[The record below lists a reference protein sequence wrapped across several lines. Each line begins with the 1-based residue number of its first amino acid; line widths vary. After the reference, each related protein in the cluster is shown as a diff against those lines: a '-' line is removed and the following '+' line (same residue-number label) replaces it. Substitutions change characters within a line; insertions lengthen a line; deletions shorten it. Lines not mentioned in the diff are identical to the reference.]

1 MCGRFAR
8 YSATSELA
16 MRYFQV
22 PVDAGFDAPRYN
34 VAPGTDIE
42 AFRAGGDAPAAFQP
56 MHWGFRPK
64 RVTDGPQPI
73 NARAEKVASSPY
85 FRSAFAH
92 RRCLIPADGWY
103 EWQKTEEGKQPHFI
117 TLTDDAPQDVLFL
130 AGIWAPTADGGACC
144 AIITEPASEH
154 LAHIHDRQ
162 PLALDAECRW
172 DWLDPAITEREQVR
186 LITRRLPSSALQ
198 AYAVSPRVNRP
209 QNDDPSVLDRTG
221 DAS

>member
-16 MRYFQV
+16 WRYFETRIDQ
-22 PVDAGFDAPRYN
+22 DFDAPRYN

-42 AFRAGGDAPAAFQP
+42 AFRASDKAKAAFQP

-64 RVTDGPQPI
+64 RVTEGPQPI

-92 RRCLIPADGWY
+92 RRCIIPADGWF
-103 EWQKTEEGKQPHFI
+103 EWQLTGQGKQPHFI

-130 AGIWAPTADGGACC
+130 AGIWEPTAEGGACC
-144 AIITEPASEH
+144 AIITEPASEQ
-154 LAHIHDRQ
+154 LAFIHARQ
-162 PLALDAECRW
+162 PLALDATCRW
-172 DWLDPAITEREQVR
+172 DWLDPAITDREQVR
-186 LITRRLPSSALQ
+186 HLTRRLPPSALQ
-198 AYAVSPRVNRP
+198 AYPVSTRVNRP
-209 QNDDPSVLDRTG
+209 QNDDPSILDPTG
-221 DAS
+221 